1 MNNSVFEFMDYRKY
15 LNESLPTKGDQ
26 RGVRTKLADFLG
38 VQKGFIS
45 SILHGGAELSLEQS
59 FRVSR
64 FLSQTEEEQTYFLLL
79 VQKARAG
86 SKDLEEHF
94 TKKIHE
100 IQTKRKEISERIQ
113 IKTALSESDQLLYYS
128 SWHYTAIHM
137 CLRIKKTQTAPEIAK
152 YLSLPV
158 VRISEMLEFFLRTGI
173 AIKRGDHYVAGATRI
188 HIAADSPSVSKHHS
202 NWRMQSIQS
211 LDRKNSEDLHYSLV
225 MSISNDAA
233 QKIRELLLQSI
244 QASEPAIKDAKDEEV
259 FGLTI
264 DLFKVG
270 VG

>member
-1 MNNSVFEFMDYRKY
+1 MGHSAFDFIDYRKY
-15 LNESLPTKGDQ
+15 LIEALPKKGDS
-26 RGVRTKLADFLG
+26 RGLRTKLADFLG

-45 SILHGGAELSLEQS
+45 SILHGGAELSLEQA

-94 TKKIHE
+94 TKKIFE
-100 IQTKRKEISERIQ
+100 IQIKRKEISERIQ

-137 CLRIKKTQTAPEIAK
+137 CLRTKKTQTAPEIAK
-152 YLSLPV
+152 YLGLPF

-173 AIKRGDHYVAGATRI
+173 AIKKGDHYEAGATRI
-188 HIAADSPSVSKHHS
+188 HITADSPSISKHHS
-202 NWRMQSIQS
+202 NWRIQSIQS

-225 MSISNDAA
+225 MSISNEAA

-244 QASEPAIKDAKDEEV
+244 QASEPVIQAAQDEDV
-259 FGLTI
+259 YGLTI